1 MKKIKLLLG
10 LFLATILFVVAC
22 NPEPQNVSD
31 APETTEQA
39 SSTQESSLSVTP
51 FYASAKGALVAST
64 MIEGESEMILVDA
77 QYIPSEATKLVEKVK
92 AKGKDLKAIWISHGH
107 PDHYLALSTVLEA
120 FPDTPVYATAECVE
134 VMNQRT
140 ATYVESAKNNPGFA
154 DEEIPDNP
162 IIAEVFT
169 EDSMELDGETIEI
182 MDMVGD
188 TKNVG
193 ALYIPSLKTLIAT
206 DVVYSGVHVF
216 MIESNTPEVRQ
227 AWMSSL
233 DTIKELNLEKLIPGH
248 KAPDVSLDDPTAL
261 VDNMAKYI
269 ETYGGAVT
277 SKGNV
282 EEAKAEITTAFPDY
296 QVPFLLDISLNAAY
310 ANQ

>member
-22 NPEPQNVSD
+22 NPESQNVSET
-31 APETTEQA
+31 PETTEQA
-39 SSTQESSLSVTP
+39 ASTQESSLSVTP

-64 MIEGESEMILVDA
+64 MIEGENEIILVDA
-77 QYIPSEATKLVEKVK
+77 QYIPSEATKLVEQIK
-92 AKGKDLKAIWISHGH
+92 ATGKNLKAIWISHGH
-107 PDHYLALSTVLEA
+107 PDHYLALGTVLEA

-140 ATYVESAKNNPGFA
+140 ATYVESARNNPGFA
-154 DEEIPDNP
+154 GETFPDNP
-162 IIAEVFT
+162 VIAEAFT
-169 EDSMELDGETIEI
+169 EDSMELDGKTIEI

-193 ALYIPSLKTLIAT
+193 SLYIPSLNTLIAT

-233 DTIKELNLEKLIPGH
+233 DKIKELNPEKLIPGH
-248 KAPDVSLDDPTAL
+248 KAPNVSLDDPTAL
-261 VDNMAKYI
+261 LDGMAKYI

-277 SKGNV
+277 SKGTAD
-282 EEAKAEITTAFPDY
+282 EAKTEITTAFPDT
-296 QVPFLLDISLNAAY
+296 QLPFLLDISLKAAY
-310 ANQ
+310 ANK

>member
-1 MKKIKLLLG
+1 MKKIKLLFG

-22 NPEPQNVSD
+22 NPDTQNVSETG
-31 APETTEQA
+31 ETTEQA
-39 SSTQESSLSVTP
+39 ASTQESSLSVTP

-64 MIEGESEMILVDA
+64 IIEGESEIILVDV
-77 QYIPSEATKLVEKVK
+77 QYIPSEATKLVEQIN
-92 AKGKDLKAIWISHGH
+92 ATGKSLKAIWISHAH
-107 PDHYLALSTVLEA
+107 PDHYLALTTVLEA

-134 VMNQRT
+134 EMNKRT
-140 ATYVESAKNNPGFA
+140 ANYVQSAQNNPGFA

-162 IIAEVFT
+162 VIAEVFT

-193 ALYIPSLKTLIAT
+193 TLYIPSLKTLIAT

-216 MIESNTPEVRQ
+216 MLESNTPEVRQ

-233 DTIKELNLEKLIPGH
+233 DTIKELNLEQLIPGH

-261 VDNMAKYI
+261 VDNMAKYL
-269 ETYGGAVT
+269 ETYGAAVT
-277 SKGNV
+277 SK
-282 EEAKAEITTAFPDY
+282 ETTDEAKAEITAAFPDTEL
-296 QVPFLLDISLNAAY
+296 PFLLDISLNAAY
-310 ANQ
+310 ASN